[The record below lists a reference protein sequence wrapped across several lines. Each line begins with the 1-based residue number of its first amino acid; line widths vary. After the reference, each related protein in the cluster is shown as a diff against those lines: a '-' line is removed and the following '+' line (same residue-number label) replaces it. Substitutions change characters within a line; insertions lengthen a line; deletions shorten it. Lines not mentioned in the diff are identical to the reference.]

1 MPTGET
7 TWLDNSLQKLTVFGN
22 QVAVIWVTSSRE
34 KVSLTRL
41 TNGEFS

>member
-1 MPTGET
+1 MPIGET
-7 TWLDNSLQKLTVFGN
+7 ALLDYSLQRLTVFGN

-34 KVSLTRL
+34 KVFLTRS